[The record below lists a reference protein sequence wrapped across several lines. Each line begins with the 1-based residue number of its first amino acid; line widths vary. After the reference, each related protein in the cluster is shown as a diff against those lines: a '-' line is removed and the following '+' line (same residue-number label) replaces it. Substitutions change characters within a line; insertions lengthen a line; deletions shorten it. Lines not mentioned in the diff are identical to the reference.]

1 MSAFMTEYG
10 PLMVFSA
17 IMLFGIVVASPAGVN
32 LFKEMARTKRMLTGA
47 FIIAI
52 GGLAASQWTTIIHNQ
67 IVATG
72 ATEFCASDGLVQ
84 CGSVI
89 GDPVYSVMPVIGIA
103 WGTVGL
109 LAFGTLGFMI
119 WAIRSGSEEGW
130 AKGWVDYAWYLAV
143 AGLPGVVWLV
153 VVELFLVDGA
163 PHICPYCTSVHIA
176 VVAIFAILHI
186 VRKDKDAGTWEF

>member
-1 MSAFMTEYG
+1 MSPFMVEYG

-17 IMLFGIVVASPAGVN
+17 IMLAGIAIASPAGEN
-32 LFKEMARTKRMLTGA
+32 LVKGMGRTKRMLTGA
-47 FIIAI
+47 FVVAI

-72 ATEFCASDGLVQ
+72 STEFCASDGLVQ

-89 GDPVYSVMPVIGIA
+89 GDPVYSVMPVVGMA

-109 LAFGTLGFMI
+109 LAFGLLAFMI
-119 WAIRSGSEEGW
+119 WSIRSGSDEDF
-130 AKGWVDYAWYLAV
+130 AKGWVDYTWYVAI

-153 VVELFLVDGA
+153 IVELFLVEGA

-176 VVAIFAILHI
+176 VVAIFAIIHM
-186 VRKDKDAGTWEF
+186 VRKERDAGTWDF